1 MCQPTYEAYILL
13 IETKKVGTTMSAV
26 DAVDGSFTGIA
37 ICHIAVSYEEPPM
50 SLVGTKQTFQT
61 V

>member
-50 SLVGTKQTFQT
+50 SLVGT
-61 V
+61 